1 MKLVTVSE
9 QDVKVS
15 VEPSDLHKNVV
26 DVVFT
31 SVHGEFRIIG
41 FTPDGQFFRYTSDVE
56 EDTEDSEKMGLI
68 VDLEGRI
75 EETPEP
81 LDY

>member
-9 QDVKVS
+9 QEVKVS
-15 VEPSDLHKNVV
+15 VEPSSLHDDVV

-31 SVHGEFRIIG
+31 SVHGKFRIIG
-41 FTPDGQFFRYTSDVE
+41 FTPDGRFFRYTSEVE

-68 VDLEGRI
+68 MDLEGRI
-75 EETPEP
+75 EELPEP
-81 LDY
+81 L